1 MLDAEDIHLADSPAL
16 LCPGKWVTAK
26 DKFVGARCEFDIG
39 LSGTVA
45 TDILTGNPNVWF

>member
-1 MLDAEDIHLADSPAL
+1 MLDAEDIHHAYSPAL
-16 LCPGKWVTAK
+16 LCPGKWLTAK
-26 DKFVGARCEFDIG
+26 DKFGGVRCGFEIG